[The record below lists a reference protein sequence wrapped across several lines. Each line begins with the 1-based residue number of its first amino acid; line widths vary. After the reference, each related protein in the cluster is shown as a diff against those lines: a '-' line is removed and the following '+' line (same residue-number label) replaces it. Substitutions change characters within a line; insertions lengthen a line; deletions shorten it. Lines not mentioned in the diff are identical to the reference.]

1 MKGYSVEKRDHD
13 GRTIRNKNTR
23 VFGIIAAILC
33 LIGFFMTKFK
43 ESKPIESTLDK
54 SDTSYVIS
62 MVSDPNGPES
72 GTVFYRKYKTNP
84 ALLHIINKTGAD
96 TCIRCADGLLNRA
109 VLQFYLRAQ
118 EETTIE
124 VPVGYFELHFAFG
137 KSWVN
142 QEELFGEKT
151 MFFSFLSKY
160 GQEFGRKKT
169 CEFVIES
176 DLENL
181 KPLKIDQF

>member
-13 GRTIRNKNTR
+13 GRTIRKKNTR

-72 GTVFYRKYKTNP
+72 GTVFYRKYKNRLLK
-84 ALLHIINKTGAD
+84 ALG
-96 TCIRCADGLLNRA
+96 C
-109 VLQFYLRAQ
+109 
-118 EETTIE
+118 
-124 VPVGYFELHFAFG
+124 
-137 KSWVN
+137 
-142 QEELFGEKT
+142 
-151 MFFSFLSKY
+151 
-160 GQEFGRKKT
+160 
-169 CEFVIES
+169 
-176 DLENL
+176 
-181 KPLKIDQF
+181 